1 MHSAADST
9 AVSAPE
15 NLEETPAPPTASP
28 VPTIS
33 PAQSAQPVH
42 AVPPI
47 AAAPAPAQFGEPV
60 VSTIAPAPPVA
71 APVSPAPAA
80 SAPEPVAPEAA
91 AATVAPA
98 PGAPVS
104 IAPQRSP
111 EATPVSGR
119 ATAASPPSLAA
130 PEAPEDE
137 PEPPL
142 AAEADLDDEPLLT
155 LEVWQV
161 GVLVL
166 GVLVV
171 AAHFVAGTPLPAYS
185 AAAKFRMAIKLVAAL
200 GGLLL
205 LLALRKRQHGA

>member
-1 MHSAADST
+1 M
-9 AVSAPE
+9 SAPE
-15 NLEETPAPPTASP
+15 HGAETAAPPVAATAPGPPTIST

-33 PAQSAQPVH
+33 PAQSAQPVQ

-47 AAAPAPAQFGEPV
+47 AAAPAPVQFGEPV
-60 VSTIAPAPPVA
+60 VPTIAPVPPVA

-80 SAPEPVAPEAA
+80 SAPEPVAPAAA

-104 IAPQRSP
+104 IAPEP
-111 EATPVSGR
+111 
-119 ATAASPPSLAA
+119 
-130 PEAPEDE
+130 PEDE
-137 PEPPL
+137 PEPPI
-142 AAEADLDDEPLLT
+142 AAEVDVDDDEAILT

-171 AAHFVAGTPLPAYS
+171 VAHFVAGTPLPAYS
-185 AAAKFRMAIKLVAAL
+185 AFAKFRLLLKLVGVLGAL
-200 GGLLL
+200 AL
-205 LLALRKRQHGA
+205 LLALRKRQQGA